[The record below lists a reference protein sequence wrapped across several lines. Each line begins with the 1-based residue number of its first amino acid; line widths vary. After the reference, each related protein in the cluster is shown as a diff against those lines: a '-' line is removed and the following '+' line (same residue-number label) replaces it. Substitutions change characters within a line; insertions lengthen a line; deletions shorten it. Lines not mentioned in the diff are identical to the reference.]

1 MALIKPKTITVTDGE
16 GVEKSFV
23 ISRFPA
29 TVGREIITQ
38 WPITAMPKIGD
49 YKMNEA
55 IMLKM
60 MCYVAA
66 LDANGN
72 QTLLV
77 TRELVDNHV
86 SDFEALAK
94 IEKELADYNV
104 SFFRNGRS
112 LPSLEVSAQKALK
125 WIIKTLTDS
134 SAQSSQ
140 KTEQV

>member
-1 MALIKPKTITVTDGE
+1 MPFIKPKKISVIDGD
-16 GVEKSFV
+16 GNEKSFV

-66 LDANGN
+66 VTDNGVEIPL
-72 QTLLV
+72 T

-86 SDFEALAK
+86 PDFEALAK

-112 LPSLEVSAQKALK
+112 LPSLEHSAQKALK
-125 WIIKTLTDS
+125 WITKTLMDS

-140 KTEQV
+140 KTGPL